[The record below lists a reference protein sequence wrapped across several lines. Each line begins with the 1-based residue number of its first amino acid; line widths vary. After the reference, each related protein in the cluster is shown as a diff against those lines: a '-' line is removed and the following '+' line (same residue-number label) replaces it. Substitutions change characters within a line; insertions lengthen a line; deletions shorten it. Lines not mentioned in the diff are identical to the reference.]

1 MLKFRSETKEKL
13 ESHLESV
20 KIQLEE
26 LEDQSSY
33 QICEMDTKIEQ
44 MKNKNCIECQSNKDL
59 LKIGEEI
66 IEKLSIIF

>member
-44 MKNKNCIECQSNKDL
+44 MKNKN
-59 LKIGEEI
+59 
-66 IEKLSIIF
+66 